1 MNRKEHKDRQVCRQ
15 VFDALSYALAELGD
29 PVIARLALMSVDPA
43 PDASRVLVTLVP
55 TDGAVDIDDA
65 YVRVRAVA
73 AELRQEVAV
82 EVNRRRVP
90 ELTFRIALP
99 GDAPVA

>member
-1 MNRKEHKDRQVCRQ
+1 
-15 VFDALSYALAELGD
+15 
-29 PVIARLALMSVDPA
+29 
-43 PDASRVLVTLVP
+43 
-55 TDGAVDIDDA
+55 
-65 YVRVRAVA
+65 
-73 AELRQEVAV
+73 VAV